1 MAAACVPD
9 DRAQQLAAL
18 VDALPEGLVLLDR
31 SGRLLHANPAAGV
44 LLGHP
49 PAALTGMAL
58 TALARAGGEELDD
71 LLRRGARSR
80 QLVPG
85 ALWLAAADG
94 GAEAR
99 LRCDVA
105 LVRARDGQRPA
116 LLAMRLRPHG
126 QATDRFVELNRRIEE
141 LTREVERRR
150 AAERRLEE
158 QREWMRVTLR
168 SIGDAVITTDVAG
181 LVSFMN
187 PTAEALTGWAEADA
201 AGRPVEEVVA
211 LVKAATRQP
220 IASPV
225 RGAIAARAPVDV
237 PSHALLRARDGGH
250 LPVDDVAAP
259 IVDDNGTLLGA
270 VMILRDMSERLAA
283 DGRRRSLES
292 QLREMQKTQALGRLA
307 GGIAHDFNN
316 VLGSIIGNTVLAQHE
331 IAAGLEAG
339 ERIAQIDAA
348 ARRARR
354 LVRQIL
360 AFTRRS
366 PQRVQRQA
374 LDTLVT
380 EVLDLLRSTVPTV
393 VTIEA
398 QLPEL
403 PLHVEA
409 DATQLHQVLMN
420 LCTNAWHALRGGTG
434 HIELLLEAL
443 DLSAGVPAELHLP
456 PGHYARIAVRD
467 SGCGMD
473 EATRRRMFEP
483 FFTTKP
489 VNEGTGLGLAVVQG
503 IVAEH
508 HGAITVDSAPGRGTT
523 VSIYLPQATEASAT
537 ESSAAAPAAVVRGAG
552 EHVLYVDDDE
562 MMAVTAEALLSRAGY
577 RVTVFHDP
585 PAALAAAQADPD
597 TYDLAITDFNM
608 PGMNGLD
615 LAWALRRLRADLP
628 IVITSGYVPDD
639 LRLQVR
645 RIGHCRL
652 LNKENL
658 ADEVGSVVA
667 ALLQARDA
675 EAEAEAEAEP
685 RRGAA

>member
-1 MAAACVPD
+1 MPAMPD
-9 DRAQQLAAL
+9 ARAEPLAAL
-18 VDALPEGLVLLDR
+18 VDALPDALLLLDR
-31 SGRLLHANPAAGV
+31 AGLVLHANPAAGT
-44 LLGHP
+44 LLGAAP
-49 PAALTGMAL
+49 ATLSGVALAALAH
-58 TALARAGGEELDD
+58 AGGEGLDD
-71 LLRRGARSR
+71 VLRRGARSR
-80 QLVPG
+80 QLVPA
-85 ALWLAAADG
+85 ALWRATTDGAAA
-94 GAEAR
+94 AR

-105 LVRARDGQRPA
+105 IVRGAEGERPA
-116 LLAMRLRPHG
+116 LLVMRLRAHG
-126 QATDRFVELNRRIEE
+126 EATDRFIELNRRIDE

-181 LVSFMN
+181 CVTFMN
-187 PTAEALTGWAEADA
+187 PAAEALTGWAEAEA
-201 AGRPVEEVVA
+201 AGRPVEAVVA
-211 LVKAATRQP
+211 LVDTATRQP

-225 RGAIAARAPVDV
+225 RPAIADRAPVDL
-237 PSHALLRARDGGH
+237 PSHALLRAQDGGH
-250 LPVDDVAAP
+250 LPVDDMAAP
-259 IVDDNGTLLGA
+259 IVDDHGVLLGA
-270 VMILRDMSERLAA
+270 VLVLRDMSERLAA
-283 DGRRRSLES
+283 DGRRRALEE
-292 QLREMQKTQALGRLA
+292 QLREMQKTQALGTLA

-316 VLGSIIGNTVLAQHE
+316 VLGSIIGNTVLALQE
-331 IAAGLEAG
+331 AEAG
-339 ERIAQIDAA
+339 IDAVERIAQIDAA

-380 EVLDLLRSTVPTV
+380 EVMDLLRSTVPAI

-398 QLPEL
+398 RLPEL
-403 PLHVEA
+403 PLYVEA

-420 LCTNAWHALRGGTG
+420 LCTNAWHALRGSTG
-434 HIELLLEAL
+434 RIELVLEAL
-443 DLSAGVPAELHLP
+443 DLSAGVPDELHLP

-467 SGCGMD
+467 TGCGMD
-473 EATRRRMFEP
+473 ETTRRRMFDP

-508 HGAITVDSAPGRGTT
+508 HGAITVDSAPGHGTT
-523 VSIYLPQATEASAT
+523 VSIYLPQATEPGSGEA
-537 ESSAAAPAAVVRGAG
+537 EIAAADAVTRGAG

-562 MMAVTAEALLSRAGY
+562 MMAVTAEALLRGAGY

-645 RIGHCRL
+645 RIGQCRL

-658 ADEVGSVVA
+658 ADEVGSVVV
-667 ALLQARDA
+667 ALLRARDA
-675 EAEAEAEAEP
+675 ASEP
-685 RRGAA
+685 VGGAG